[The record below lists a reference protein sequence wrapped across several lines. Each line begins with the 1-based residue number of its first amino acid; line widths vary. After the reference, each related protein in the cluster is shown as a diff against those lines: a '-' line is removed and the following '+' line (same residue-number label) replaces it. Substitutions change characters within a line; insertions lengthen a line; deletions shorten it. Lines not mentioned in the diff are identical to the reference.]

1 MSRKNF
7 ILIISAIIL
16 LILGGLIFFYISSS
30 KNVAPQN
37 NTTENINPF
46 GGAAQNKTGTTT
58 FTNQP
63 QNQIST
69 ETATNTNKLIQLY
82 KNPTSGSVFFLNNK
96 GQDVIRFVDRAVGN
110 VYEYLPSSQTGE
122 VQRITNTTIPKIQET
137 IWSSSGKD
145 LVLRFL
151 DGDSDNIDSFMSQI
165 KTNSTSTGE
174 IGELTG
180 SFLATNIEQLNISP
194 NKDKIFGIISKSDNS
209 GTFGFMENLDGTGKK
224 TVFDS
229 PISYWNI
236 SWPKT
241 STITFNTKPNY
252 QDPGLLYFFNT
263 QNYSM
268 TRILGD
274 IVGLSSKTNKNADL
288 VAYSFSQNNSF
299 SLDIYDVV
307 NKTSRGLSIP
317 TLADKCV
324 WSDNNTNTIYCAIPR
339 SITPDNYPDAWYQG
353 LESFSDDIWKIDTQK
368 EIIQQIYRVGMNEN
382 VSIDALNLVISP
394 DDKYLAFTNKNDLSL
409 WLLDISNNN

>member
-7 ILIISAIIL
+7 ILIISSVIL
-16 LILGGLIFFYISSS
+16 LILGGLIFFYISST
-30 KNVAPQN
+30 KNVATQ
-37 NTTENINPF
+37 TTTTGNINPF
-46 GGAAQNKTGTTT
+46 GNTAQNKISTTST
-58 FTNQP
+58 SQL

-69 ETATNTNKLIQLY
+69 EIATNTNKLIQLY

-96 GQDVIRFVDRAVGN
+96 RQSILRFVDRAVGN
-110 VYEYLPSSQTGE
+110 VYEYLPDSQTGE

-137 IWSSSGKD
+137 VWSNSGKD
-145 LVLRFL
+145 LILRFL
-151 DGDSDNIDSFMSQI
+151 DGDTDNIDSFVSQI
-165 KTNSTSTGE
+165 KTATSTGE

-180 SFLATNIEQLNISP
+180 SFLPTNVEQLTISP
-194 NKDKIFGIISKSDNS
+194 NKDKIFGIINKSDNS
-209 GTFGFMENLDGTGKK
+209 GTFGFIENLDGTGKK

-252 QDPGLLYFFNT
+252 EDPGLLYFFNT

-274 IVGLSSKTNKNADL
+274 IVGLSSITNKNADL
-288 VAYSFSQNNSF
+288 VAYSYTQNNSF
-299 SLDIYDVV
+299 NLDIYDVV
-307 NKTSRGLSIP
+307 NKINKGLNIP

-324 WSDNNTNTIYCAIPR
+324 WSDSNTNILYCAIPR
-339 SITPDNYPDAWYQG
+339 SINPDDYPDSWYQG
-353 LESFSDDIWKIDTQK
+353 LESFNDDIWMIDTQK
-368 EIIQQIYRVGMNEN
+368 EIIKQIYRVGINEN
-382 VSIDALNLVISP
+382 VSIDAFNLVISP

-409 WLLDISNNN
+409 WLLNINNQ